1 MLGFS
6 SALEMM
12 HNEVESEQR
21 RFSRSPQSRAAC
33 GRHGVSLAGGIP
45 RSIATLAR
53 DLEQHPSPRRSGYR
67 ERSIECTGPL
77 LLLD

>member
-1 MLGFS
+1 MLRFS

-53 DLEQHPSPRRSGYR
+53 DL
-67 ERSIECTGPL
+67 
-77 LLLD
+77 